1 MVRLQWRKTN
11 LILKRKR
18 IEPIER
24 IGNMKEVEIMKE
36 KRIAAVVTKGTMI
49 DGAEIRT
56 GIVEMIETNEE
67 EAVVE
72 IETRG
77 EETIVVNVKGGEGM
91 IVVREGAVVAAGI
104 GINADEVGV
113 GTKISDAEAQAR
125 RR

>member
-1 MVRLQWRKTN
+1 MKG
-11 LILKRKR
+11 KR

-24 IGNMKEVEIMKE
+24 IGIMKEVETMKE
-36 KRIAAVVTKGTMI
+36 KRIAAVVTKGIMI
-49 DGAEIRT
+49 DAAEIRT

-91 IVVREGAVVAAGI
+91 IVVREDAVVAAGI